1 MDVQAGS
8 GSHSRKHVPS
18 SSCAERYSLIAVIVH
33 CQLFPSPWTPVKV
46 AYIFCRYYPLAFA
59 PFHLWDLLGDHD
71 QHVCELYYHAV
82 YACMIPTVCPFPLP
96 IYISSRFNYRW
107 SQPIVSTTYS
117 TCFTRG
123 SFTFILSHPDLAY
136 ICVFWAEKD
145 DSCRS
150 FSYILPLCRC
160 SYLG

>member
-1 MDVQAGS
+1 MCRTLFIDCCYCSLPVIPFS
-8 GSHSRKHVPS
+8 VDSCESR
-18 SSCAERYSLIAVIVH
+18 I
-33 CQLFPSPWTPVKV
+33 
-46 AYIFCRYYPLAFA
+46 YILPL
-59 PFHLWDLLGDHD
+59 
-71 QHVCELYYHAV
+71 
-82 YACMIPTVCPFPLP
+82 LP
-96 IYISSRFNYRW
+96 IGLRTIPLMGSSWWSWSTRLRVILSCCLCLYDTYGVPVPTSHICFLWFNYRW